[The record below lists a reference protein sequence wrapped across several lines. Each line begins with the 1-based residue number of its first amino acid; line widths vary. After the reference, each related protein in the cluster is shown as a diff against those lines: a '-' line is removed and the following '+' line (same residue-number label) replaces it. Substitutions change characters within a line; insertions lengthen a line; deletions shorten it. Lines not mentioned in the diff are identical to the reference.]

1 MNYQLHDS
9 QINQIGFGE
18 NTIIFT
24 FSQGFWTTNEQG
36 KMIEQLN
43 NCEIVFEIDRNDI
56 PIEDFISVR
65 ISKKGGAYKI
75 ISLEKFMGLLKKS
88 PFDVYLEYNCDFASS
103 KMLQMHSNH
112 LCVRAEIFIEEIKNV
127 EYVHD

>member
-9 QINQIGFGE
+9 QINKIELGE
-18 NTIIFT
+18 NTIT
-24 FSQGFWTTNEQG
+24 LKFSQGFWATDEHG
-36 KMIEQLN
+36 KMCEQLE
-43 NCEIVFEIDRNDI
+43 NCKIVFEIDRNDV

-65 ISKKGGAYKI
+65 ISKKGGAYKT

-88 PFDVYLEYNCDFASS
+88 PFDVYMEYDCSFANR
-103 KMLQMHSNH
+103 KMLQIHSNH
-112 LCVRAEIFIEEIKNV
+112 LLVRAEIFIEEIKNM

>member
-1 MNYQLHDS
+1 MKYQLHDS
-9 QINQIGFGE
+9 QINHIGFGE

-36 KMIEQLN
+36 KMIEQLK
-43 NCEIVFEIDRNDI
+43 NCEIVFEIDRNGV
-56 PIEDFISVR
+56 PIEDFISIR
-65 ISKKGGAYKI
+65 ISKKCGDYKI

-112 LCVRAEIFIEEIKNV
+112 LRARAEIFIEEIKNV

>member
-9 QINQIGFGE
+9 QINKIELGE
-18 NTIIFT
+18 DTIT
-24 FSQGFWTTNEQG
+24 LKFSQGFWATDERG
-36 KMIEQLN
+36 KISEQLK
-43 NCEIVFEIDRNDI
+43 NCEIVFEIDRNDV

-65 ISKKGGAYKI
+65 ISKKGGAYKT

-88 PFDVYLEYNCDFASS
+88 PFDVYMEYDCSFANR
-103 KMLQMHSNH
+103 KMLQIHSNY
-112 LCVRAEIFIEEIKNV
+112 LLVRAEIFIEEIKNV

>member
-9 QINQIGFGE
+9 QINKIELGE
-18 NTIIFT
+18 DTITFK
-24 FSQGFWTTNEQG
+24 FSQGFWVTDEHG

-65 ISKKGGAYKI
+65 ISKKGGAYKT

-112 LCVRAEIFIEEIKNV
+112 LCVRVEIFIEEIKNV